1 MGRILGLPS
10 AFWLQGL
17 DLYSFGADVVE
28 CKQAFHRLSIEG
40 QVDQQP

>member
-17 DLYSFGADVVE
+17 DLYILGAVIVE
-28 CKQAFHRLSIEG
+28 CKQAFHRLSSEG
-40 QVDQQP
+40 QVDQQL